1 MVLKGARPL
10 FFDYWERI
18 SKVRFKF
25 WGVRG
30 SIPSPGP
37 KTVYYGGNTTCIEVR
52 GDNNELLIL
61 DGGTGIFP
69 LGQSLV
75 SEFPLKAHI
84 FITHTHWDHI
94 QGLPMFLPIFVP
106 GNDVTIYGAADP
118 ITQRDI
124 GEVLA
129 RQMEYAYFPVREAE
143 LNARMSYLNIQEAQE
158 VSVGGISVRS
168 LLLNHPVLNFGYRL
182 ECNGKVFVFTGD
194 HEWPYNIYKQ
204 DDADYAD
211 YQQMVDEQR
220 SRVLDFFRGADV
232 LVIDTAYTDAEYPNR
247 QGWGHG
253 TFGSSIEAARKA
265 RVKRVFLTHHE
276 PTRSDADLEAA
287 FDEAR
292 NIHGVGQEGD
302 PQYELAREGK
312 AITI

>member
-1 MVLKGARPL
+1 MH
-10 FFDYWERI
+10 
-18 SKVRFKF
+18 FKF

-30 SIPSPGP
+30 SIPAPGP
-37 KTVYYGGNTTCIEVR
+37 KTVHYGGNTTCIEVR

-75 SEFPLKAHI
+75 PEFPLKVHI

-106 GNDVTIYGAADP
+106 GNEVTIHGAADP

-143 LNARMSYLNIQEAQE
+143 LNANMSYLNIQEGQG
-158 VSVGGISVRS
+158 VQVGGVNVQSM
-168 LLLNHPVLNFGYRL
+168 LLNHPVLNFGYRL

-194 HEWPYNIYKQ
+194 HEWPYNIYNK
-204 DDADYAD
+204 DDPDYPD

-220 SRVLDFFRGADV
+220 SRVIDFFRDADV
-232 LVIDTAYTDAEYPNR
+232 LVIDTAYTDAEYPSR
-247 QGWGHG
+247 KGWGHG
-253 TFGSSIEAARKA
+253 TFASSIEAAREA
-265 RVKRVFLTHHE
+265 GVKRVFLTHHE

-292 NIHGVGQEGD
+292 KSHDVGRERD
-302 PQYELAREGK
+302 PQFELAREGVM
-312 AITI
+312 IEV

>member
-1 MVLKGARPL
+1 M
-10 FFDYWERI
+10 
-18 SKVRFKF
+18 RFKF

-37 KTVYYGGNTTCIEVR
+37 KTVHYGGNTTCIEVR

-69 LGQSLV
+69 LGQMLIP
-75 SEFPLKAHI
+75 EFPLKAYI

-106 GNDVTIYGAADP
+106 GNEVTIHGPADP

-143 LNARMSYLNIQEAQE
+143 LNARMTYQNILEGHDVQ
-158 VSVGGISVRS
+158 VGGVNVRCM
-168 LLLNHPVLNFGYRL
+168 LLNHPVLNFGYRL

-194 HEWPYNIYKQ
+194 HEWPYNIYNQ
-204 DDADYAD
+204 DDAGYAD

-232 LVIDTAYTDAEYPNR
+232 LVIDTAYTDAEYPAR
-247 QGWGHG
+247 RGWGHG
-253 TFGSSIEAARKA
+253 TFASSIEAAREA
-265 RVKRVFLTHHE
+265 GVKRVFLTHHE
-276 PTRSDADLEAA
+276 PTRSDADLDAVFE
-287 FDEAR
+287 EAR
-292 NIHGVGQEGD
+292 KTHSVGSEGEPRFELAQEGLMI
-302 PQYELAREGK
+302 EIL
-312 AITI
+312 

>member
-1 MVLKGARPL
+1 MH
-10 FFDYWERI
+10 
-18 SKVRFKF
+18 FKF

-37 KTVYYGGNTTCIEVR
+37 ETVRYGGNTTCIEVR

-69 LGQSLV
+69 LGQRLIP
-75 SEFPLKAHI
+75 EFPLKAHI

-94 QGLPMFLPIFVP
+94 QGLPMFLPIFAP
-106 GNDVTIYGAADP
+106 GNEVTIYGAADP

-143 LNARMSYLNIQEAQE
+143 LNASMTYLNIQEGQE
-158 VSVGGISVRS
+158 VWIGGVNVRS
-168 LLLNHPVLNFGYRL
+168 MLLHHPVLNFGYRL
-182 ECNGKVFVFTGD
+182 ECGGKVFIFTGD
-194 HEWPYNIYKQ
+194 HEWPYNIYNQ

-211 YQQMVDEQR
+211 YQQLVNEQR
-220 SRVLDFFRGADV
+220 ARVIGFLHGADV
-232 LVIDTAYTDAEYPNR
+232 LVIDTAYTDAEYPKR
-247 QGWGHG
+247 KGWGHG
-253 TFGSSIEAARKA
+253 TFGSSIGAAREA
-265 RVKRVFLTHHE
+265 GVKRVFLTHHE
-276 PTRSDADLEAA
+276 PTRSDTDLETA

-292 NIHGVGQEGD
+292 KAHGLGREGD
-302 PQYELAREGK
+302 PQFELAQEGV
-312 AITI
+312 TIEI